1 MVWRQK
7 RHVGQQ
13 QQKQQ
18 KQKEALYVSTEIDGT
33 DQNLVSKGL
42 EVPTPSSFC
51 FLTAKQAK

>member
-1 MVWRQK
+1 
-7 RHVGQQ
+7 VGQHPQQ